1 VVGSGLATELLARAV
16 AEARAQGYRRMR
28 FFTPRDQARARRFYE
43 REGFVWTGSETLEP
57 DLGLVLVEYLRK
69 PL

>member
-1 VVGSGLATELLARAV
+1 V